1 MEKSI
6 NVKIYM
12 STISLSKKAMCIM
25 IYSCEI
31 DEEEQIEKQMD
42 EETAHQ
48 MKGRPDRHWID
59 GQTVQLMYEEQMHRW
74 IAQKIK

>member
-12 STISLSKKAMCIM
+12 NTISLSKKAMCIM

-31 DEEEQIEKQMD
+31 DEEEKIEKHYYVYQMED
-42 EETAHQ
+42 TN
-48 MKGRPDRHWID
+48 
-59 GQTVQLMYEEQMHRW
+59 TFY
-74 IAQKIK
+74 